1 VITIGGGEVM
11 EVLIEEKWKVV
22 KEKLQNLY
30 DSPKSNQLIQ
40 LVQGEGAK
48 PITLDKLQYRL
59 GISKEQIDS
68 LVEGREELFWLSHK
82 QGKWLI
88 TYNQWDTLKN
98 SITDYLK
105 KYHLINPL
113 NAGAQ
118 KEKIR
123 QHLECEDLILEALL
137 SAMMEGNLISQK
149 GELYS
154 DSEFS
159 ITLSSEDDVL
169 QNSVLIQLEKEGF
182 TSSTLAQL
190 SLKTGNSKEK
200 LMKVINV
207 AEQQG
212 KLLRIDGNLMFTQT
226 NFIKLKEKVAQ
237 HFSSHSEMSVSEF
250 KELAHTSRKY
260 AVPLLEYFD
269 KQKITYREGNA
280 RKLVR

>member
-1 VITIGGGEVM
+1 M
-11 EVLIEEKWKVV
+11 
-22 KEKLQNLY
+22 
-30 DSPKSNQLIQ
+30 
-40 LVQGEGAK
+40 
-48 PITLDKLQYRL
+48 
-59 GISKEQIDS
+59 
-68 LVEGREELFWLSHK
+68 
-82 QGKWLI
+82 
-88 TYNQWDTLKN
+88 
-98 SITDYLK
+98 
-105 KYHLINPL
+105 

-137 SAMMEGNLISQK
+137 SAMMESNLISQK

-154 DSEFS
+154 DPEFS
-159 ITLSSEDDVL
+159 ITLSSEDDL
-169 QNSVLIQLEKEGF
+169 LKNSVLIQLDKEGF

-190 SLKTGNSKEK
+190 SLKIGDSKEK

-212 KLLRIDGNLMFTQT
+212 KILRIDGNLMFTQT

-269 KQKITYREGNA
+269 KQKITYREGNT